1 MYGHNLC
8 LSNNSSQGEVE
19 QGGVEMA
26 SCFGLNISCVIL
38 AKLWGM
44 YTHGPKNNL
53 VKYPIL
59 HDGTKDAFDGFL
71 VP

>member
-1 MYGHNLC
+1 
-8 LSNNSSQGEVE
+8 
-19 QGGVEMA
+19 MA

-38 AKLWGM
+38 AKLRGM